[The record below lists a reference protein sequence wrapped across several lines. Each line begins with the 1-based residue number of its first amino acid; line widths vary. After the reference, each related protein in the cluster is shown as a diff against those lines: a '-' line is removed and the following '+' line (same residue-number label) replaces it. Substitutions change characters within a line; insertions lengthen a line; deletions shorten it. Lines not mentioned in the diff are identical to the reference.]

1 MIVFGALGSS
11 QVPEDGSSYPPLG
24 RPLLL
29 HIFGVWGSTASAGP
43 KRQETGRH
51 SFETLLVVSIIVLFG
66 PGQDPNLMDEKQARP
81 RTNLEKHVQTLMDE
95 WIAGKG
101 QVDDVDDTA

>member
-1 MIVFGALGSS
+1 
-11 QVPEDGSSYPPLG
+11 
-24 RPLLL
+24 
-29 HIFGVWGSTASAGP
+29 
-43 KRQETGRH
+43 
-51 SFETLLVVSIIVLFG
+51 
-66 PGQDPNLMDEKQARP
+66 MDEKQARP